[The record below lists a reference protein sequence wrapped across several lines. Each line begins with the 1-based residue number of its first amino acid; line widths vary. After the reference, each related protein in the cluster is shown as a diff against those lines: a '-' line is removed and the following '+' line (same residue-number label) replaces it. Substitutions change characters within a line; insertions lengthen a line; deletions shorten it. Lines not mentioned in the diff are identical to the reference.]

1 MLEGIS
7 SAQRRLGQITMAVH
21 QLELHSDRRPHS
33 RLDGPGDSKVLGE
46 LGPLI
51 TRLAESPLEIELA
64 QRLRYDVFVGE
75 MGAVPSLENRHDR
88 LDCDTY
94 DALCDHLLV
103 IDREAGD
110 RIVGTYRL
118 LPGRKRG
125 PQGFYTQTEFALEGL
140 LGANAGSNLLELGR
154 SCIHR
159 DYRSKRTMELLWQG
173 TWAYAVAER
182 TGIMFG
188 CASFSGTDVS
198 EHRAPFAWLAA
209 NAALCDGEDCAGV
222 RADTVSMV
230 NPDLVVD
237 PRRALAA
244 MPPLLKGY
252 LRLGAKVASHAV
264 IDRQFGT
271 TDVLVVLKV
280 ADINPRYIAHYGVD
294 ATRFAAAE

>member
-1 MLEGIS
+1 MLQGTPT
-7 SAQRRLGQITMAVH
+7 AQRKLGQSIMTVQ
-21 QLELHSDRRPHS
+21 QLELYNGSSTPS
-33 RLDGPGDSKVLGE
+33 RVTADAGRVLGE

-51 TRLAESPLEIELA
+51 TRLASTQDEIELA

-75 MGAVPSLENRHDR
+75 MGAVPSSENRHSR
-88 LDCDTY
+88 LDRDPY
-94 DALCDHLLV
+94 DAVCDHLLV
-103 IDREAGD
+103 IDRDAGD

-125 PQGFYTQTEFALEGL
+125 SQGFYTATEFSLDKL
-140 LGANAGSNLLELGR
+140 LLANTSQNWLELGR

-173 TWAYAVAER
+173 TWAYAVGEG
-182 TGIMFG
+182 TDIMFG
-188 CASFSGTDVS
+188 CASFPGTDVS
-198 EHRAPFAWLAA
+198 DHAAPFAWLAA
-209 NAALCDGEDCAGV
+209 NAALADNEACAGV
-222 RADTVSMV
+222 SADTVAMA
-230 NPDLVVD
+230 NPDITVD

-280 ADINPRYIAHYGVD
+280 ADINPRYIAHYGAD